1 MKPLGTTARNWLFIF
16 HILFVSI
23 WIGAALSANLLLLY
37 NDEMPNAE
45 ALSALHFLI
54 KKLDN
59 LIIPSGVGLFIT
71 SLMISSMTNWGFFKF
86 RWMIVIW
93 IILLAQIIYGVVVLG
108 PLTENTLTIAE
119 SEGLGAL
126 QNLAYARDSTLLF
139 IAGTLQVFVLAVAI
153 WIVKFKPWGRRQV
166 SQQ

>member
-1 MKPLGTTARNWLFIF
+1 MKPIGTNARNWLFTF
-16 HILFVSI
+16 HILFVAI

-37 NDEMPNAE
+37 NDEMPSAE
-45 ALSALHFLI
+45 ALSTLHFLI

-59 LIIPSGVGLFIT
+59 LIIPSGIGVFLT
-71 SLMISSMTNWGFFKF
+71 SLMISSMTKWGFFKF

-93 IILLAQIIYGVVVLG
+93 IILLAQIIFGVIALG
-108 PLTENTLTIAE
+108 SLTENTLTIAE

-126 QNLAYARDSTLLF
+126 QNIGYSRDSTLLF

-166 SQQ
+166 